1 MSGEDS
7 NSYPL
12 DVLKTDADT
21 DHEVIDLGFRIK
33 TFALYIQVSLYIEH
47 QQTLFFLFSL
57 RDSLDNKFFI

>member
-33 TFALYIQVSLYIEH
+33 TFALYSRVCYVPERCG
-47 QQTLFFLFSL
+47 F
-57 RDSLDNKFFI
+57 KV